1 MQLAGLVVPAGLDH
15 VLQANHRP
23 GHSTGQGRD
32 GAVHA
37 QGEAGVQQRIDAA
50 EHDVGLLD
58 VEQQV
63 RQRLEVSAALLHA
76 DHARHLVH
84 DPQHGVHAQV
94 VPGDHVV
101 DEDGNAG
108 FLPDGAE
115 VLDGGLL
122 VGLEQ
127 VVHGRDLQRHHLHAF
142 EHAGAADRLHG
153 AVDDEP
159 GQERHA
165 PGGGLVGVLHR
176 LDELG
181 VRQGVALARA
191 APHHDTVGTGVD
203 DEVDLLAHG
212 VSHQA
217 ALLVEG
223 HGDRGQHAVQEVAQV
238 GSLRAHLGVPVE
250 GLVRGAPMRTAEPG
264 GREVRRSGCSALDTG
279 GPGS

>member
-1 MQLAGLVVPAGLDH
+1 M
-15 VLQANHRP
+15 
-23 GHSTGQGRD
+23 
-32 GAVHA
+32 HA

-50 EHDVGLLD
+50 EHDVGFLD
-58 VEQQV
+58 VEQQI
-63 RQRLEVSAALLHA
+63 RQRLEVAAALLHA

-94 VPGDHVV
+94 VPRNHVV
-101 DEDGNAG
+101 DENGDAG
-108 FLPDGAE
+108 FFPDGAE

-127 VVHGRDLQRHHLHAF
+127 VVHGRDLQGHYLHAF

-153 AVDDEP
+153 AVDDEA
-159 GQERHA
+159 GQEGHA
-165 PGGGLVGVLHR
+165 TVGGLVGVLHR

-181 VRQGVALARA
+181 VRQGMALARA

-223 HGDRGQHAVQEVAQV
+223 HGDRGQHPMQEVAQV
-238 GSLRAHLGVPVE
+238 GSLGAHLGVPVE

-264 GREVRRSGCSALDTG
+264 DREALRSGCSALDTM